1 MEILFWADQNKQQI
15 LWFFIGFVDSGL
27 VVWCNETVTHS
38 RFLPIKDRN
47 TTLNANERDLSLTSI
62 HLRATRAL
70 PTLPVLIKIDK
81 TPMTKK
87 NIFKLFPQSTSHQ
100 PPTASPLGW
109 DLEYS
114 WTFSIPS
121 FPAYQSFRYSWKQ
134 IKLIEF

>member
-1 MEILFWADQNKQQI
+1 MKQ
-15 LWFFIGFVDSGL
+15 V
-27 VVWCNETVTHS
+27 S

-100 PPTASPLGW
+100 PPTASALG
-109 DLEYS
+109 
-114 WTFSIPS
+114 
-121 FPAYQSFRYSWKQ
+121 
-134 IKLIEF
+134 